1 MSSAFAALAEP
12 RRRRILKLISKKP
25 TSAGEIAKHFD
36 ITRSAISQ
44 HLTVL
49 KDAALVNEH
58 REGTRRLYVLNARG
72 FEEMQKLIDELL
84 DGSKKSS
91 NAQSTKKP
99 AQKR

>member
-12 RRRRILKLISKKP
+12 RRRRILKLIAKKP

-49 KDAALVNEH
+49 KDAALVNEK
-58 REGTRRLYVLNARG
+58 RDGTRRLYELNARG
-72 FEEMQKLIDELL
+72 FEEIQKAIDELW
-84 DGSKKSS
+84 DGAKK
-91 NAQSTKKP
+91 TK
-99 AQKR
+99 AARR